1 MEGGQQQCRVLRAH
15 AHTRAPSDLF
25 TLHMHYPHPVLAT
38 RSVTLVG
45 EKERKTLKAV
55 VKRSKYPVKSRI
67 IPAGQLLQLGR

>member
-1 MEGGQQQCRVLRAH
+1 
-15 AHTRAPSDLF
+15 
-25 TLHMHYPHPVLAT
+25 MHYPHPVLAT

-67 IPAGQLLQLGR
+67 IPAGQLLQLRG